1 MRVDRAIGVK
11 IRKTGKRER
20 GDDRREASMRVDD
33 FVHKP
38 FDLDV
43 LLDKIE
49 RHLQEDVST
58 ALQSFTLAG

>member
-1 MRVDRAIGVK
+1 
-11 IRKTGKRER
+11 
-20 GDDRREASMRVDD
+20 MRVDD